1 MLFNFSI
8 VYFLLFLHRNDDVMI
23 EPYNEPFP
31 SISLG
36 ASGLFNS
43 MIYPFMRTVIYGAI
57 WYQGKE

>member
-1 MLFNFSI
+1 
-8 VYFLLFLHRNDDVMI
+8 MI

-31 SISLG
+31 SVSLG